1 MQEPN
6 ERPALTVAA
15 TEEIM
20 RATVMFVDKM
30 RELYGIK
37 GLTLCLAMDVGQG
50 RIAMKPIHTGV
61 NTLEARH
68 MVAYQLQHLDQALN
82 ENEQR
87 QEPKNIN

>member
-1 MQEPN
+1 MQN
-6 ERPALTVAA
+6 QDERPALTSAA

-37 GLTLCLAMDVGQG
+37 GLTLCLIMDAGQG

-61 NTLEARH
+61 DTLEARH
-68 MVAYQLQHLDQALN
+68 AVAYQLQRLDEALA
-82 ENEQR
+82 EDAER
-87 QEPKNIN
+87 QKPENIN